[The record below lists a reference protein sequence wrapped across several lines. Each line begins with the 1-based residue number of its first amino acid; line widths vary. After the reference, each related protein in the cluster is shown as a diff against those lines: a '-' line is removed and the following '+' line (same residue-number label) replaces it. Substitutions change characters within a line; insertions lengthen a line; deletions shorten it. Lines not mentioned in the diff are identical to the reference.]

1 MSFKSTIFNKY
12 FSSKVILAIVL
23 IAPTVFSAN
32 AMAASQ
38 AQGDK
43 MLIKESQSKTI
54 NLQKAIA
61 HHTPSVRKSTINL
74 IKHYEGF
81 HSTAYIDTHGLPVIG
96 YGQSKINGKRVKMGQ
111 YISRSKADAE
121 LAKELYRIQRLVL
134 SKVKVK
140 LTPNQLGALT
150 SITYNVGP
158 GILTRS
164 TLVRKLNAGD
174 YAGAAREFPRWNK
187 AHQGGRL
194 VPFPGLTRRRLAEQK
209 LFLTP

>member
-12 FSSKVILAIVL
+12 FSSTVILGIALV
-23 IAPTVFSAN
+23 APTVFSSN
-32 AMAASQ
+32 AMAATKTQ
-38 AQGDK
+38 NNK
-43 MLIKESQSKTI
+43 MFIKESSSQKIDLS
-54 NLQKAIA
+54 KAIA
-61 HHTPSVRKSTINL
+61 QTPRVRKSTINL

-81 HSTAYIDTHGLPVIG
+81 HSTAYIDTHGLPLIG
-96 YGQSKINGKRVKMGQ
+96 YGQSKISGKRVKMGQ

-121 LAKELYRIQRLVL
+121 LEKELYKIQNLIL

-164 TLVRKLNAGD
+164 TLIRKLNAGD

-187 AHQGGRL
+187 ANQGGRL
-194 VPFPGLTRRRLAEQK
+194 VPLAGLTRRRLAEQK